1 MTKQSFLLRYPFV
14 FFIILILSGSC
25 NNADKSAVT
34 EPATTDTG
42 KTSTA
47 LMVQPAATILSGKLD
62 TLVIDSLAFTKL
74 PAGKT
79 VFVFTLGGLDTL
91 TLAGWNAKGK
101 NEDSF
106 ALNPNIRLMKR
117 GPTNV
122 SYGPGTYLANL
133 ILKKADLKEVND
145 SLSSKHNRYR
155 FVVFL
160 PKNVDG
166 HISYE
171 ISVSK
176 DDALDKTTPIALVT
190 TTATANPSPPKQ
202 Y

>member
-1 MTKQSFLLRYPFV
+1 MTKQTFLLRYPFV
-14 FFIILILSGSC
+14 FFITLILLGSC
-25 NNADKSAVT
+25 NNADKSAVS
-34 EPATTDTG
+34 EPATTAAS
-42 KTSTA
+42 KTSTEVMA
-47 LMVQPAATILSGKLD
+47 QPTASIFSGKLD
-62 TLVIDSLAFTKL
+62 TLVVDSSAFTKL

-79 VFVFTLGGLDTL
+79 VFVFALGGLDTL

-106 ALNPNIRLMKR
+106 ALNPNIRLLKR
-117 GPTNV
+117 GPTSY
-122 SYGPGTYLANL
+122 SYGPGTYFANL
-133 ILKKADLKEVND
+133 ILKGKDLKEIQD

-160 PKNVDG
+160 PKSVDG